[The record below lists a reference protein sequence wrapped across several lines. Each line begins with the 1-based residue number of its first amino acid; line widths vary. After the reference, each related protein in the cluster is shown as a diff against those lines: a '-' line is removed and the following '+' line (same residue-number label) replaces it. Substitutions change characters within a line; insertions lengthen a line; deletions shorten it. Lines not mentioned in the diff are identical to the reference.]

1 MERQGQR
8 ENIDRMTKHIV
19 EHGRGKVSHEAARDI
34 ARKAAI
40 RNDQRHNGDRK

>member
-8 ENIDRMTKHIV
+8 EAIDRMTKHLV
-19 EHGRGKVSHEAARDI
+19 EHGRGNVSHEAARET

-40 RNDQRHNGDRK
+40 RSDQRHNGERK